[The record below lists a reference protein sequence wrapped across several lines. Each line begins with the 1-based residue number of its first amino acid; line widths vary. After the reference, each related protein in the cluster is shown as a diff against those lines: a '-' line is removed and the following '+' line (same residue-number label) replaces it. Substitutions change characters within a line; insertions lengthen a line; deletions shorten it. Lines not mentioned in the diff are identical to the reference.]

1 MRFGE
6 TSLYRRRDDRC
17 HPRDPAVCQR
27 VQHSDADE
35 YELCQPLQQWLLLL
49 LLGGQRLHS
58 SRGRMPV
65 PNLCTAVRKRFGR
78 CLRGH
83 NRWVEQ
89 VVLPTF
95 AALGASLAAAALA
108 AALAAASVAAPSV
121 RMHSQHGPELPQ
133 LCCHGRWHVR
143 PGWLH

>member
-1 MRFGE
+1 M
-6 TSLYRRRDDRC
+6 
-17 HPRDPAVCQR
+17 CQR
-27 VQHSDADE
+27 VQHNDADE

-108 AALAAASVAAPSV
+108 AALAAAALAAAALATTRQSKAVKHP
-121 RMHSQHGPELPQ
+121 PE
-133 LCCHGRWHVR
+133 
-143 PGWLH
+143 